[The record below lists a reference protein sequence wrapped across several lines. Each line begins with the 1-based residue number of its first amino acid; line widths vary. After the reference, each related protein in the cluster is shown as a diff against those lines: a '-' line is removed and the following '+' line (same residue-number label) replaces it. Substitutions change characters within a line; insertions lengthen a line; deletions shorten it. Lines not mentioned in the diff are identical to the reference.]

1 MRGKCPRCNRTF
13 NNLNLHDKL
22 SRCGRVAGLDLQGGL
37 SEADQVR
44 ISAVGLDVAIKR
56 RKK

>member
-1 MRGKCPRCNRTF
+1 MKGKCPRCNRNF

-22 SRCGRVAGLDLQGGL
+22 SRCGRVAGIKKLGDRDR
-37 SEADQVR
+37 ER
-44 ISAVGLDVAIKR
+44 IAAVGVDIAIKR